1 MAEGEG
7 PFAWRD
13 RVGTWLGGQGE
24 VDGEARTAGVWGTR
38 PVGKGHLSGMRAMYS
53 TLGGQSGPR
62 SMCARQP
69 ISRLVGDLTLCN
81 VLQDGLTASDL
92 TKNSEIKAMLAA

>member
-1 MAEGEG
+1 
-7 PFAWRD
+7 
-13 RVGTWLGGQGE
+13 
-24 VDGEARTAGVWGTR
+24 
-38 PVGKGHLSGMRAMYS
+38 
-53 TLGGQSGPR
+53 
-62 SMCARQP
+62 MCARQP